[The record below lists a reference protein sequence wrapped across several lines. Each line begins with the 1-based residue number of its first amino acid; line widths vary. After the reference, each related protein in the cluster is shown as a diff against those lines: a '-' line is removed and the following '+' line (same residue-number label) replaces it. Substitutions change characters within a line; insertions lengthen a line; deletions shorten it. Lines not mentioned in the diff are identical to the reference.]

1 MDDLTNI
8 FKNNLQKLLA
18 DNKVY
23 INKKTLSSSIGYS
36 TQNSIT
42 KDLNGSKEPFWQKT
56 CKCIEYLYANVPCF
70 TLNDF
75 IFTMEDKQ
83 EDKKSFAE
91 LEKDYKT
98 LKTKYEQLEKQY
110 NKLNQFVNFINII
123 KTLSTER
130 QDTLF
135 NLISAEC
142 FADFLTKLREYSH
155 RALIFDSTK
164 KLSHGSTEH
173 FFKPYDYLSFALAD
187 ILCQQTILT
196 LRNNYLSKK
205 QEDTQEEWTANRQ
218 NFINE
223 KINEINQTGKIRGRN
238 TRVKNVIKKYS
249 DEAYKYND
257 KFLKKFGNINA
268 DLTRWKFDPSN
279 FNNKPLWDD
288 SIYTYIKEMEQV
300 DKSNNN
306 SFEEDEQFKKGRSDD
321 IF

>member
-1 MDDLTNI
+1 MDNLTNS
-8 FKNNLQKLLA
+8 FETNLKKLLA

-23 INKKTLSSSIGYS
+23 INKKNLSSSIGYKTS
-36 TQNSIT
+36 NSIT
-42 KDLNGSKEPFWQKT
+42 KDLDGRKEPFWQKT
-56 CKCIEYLYANVPCF
+56 CKCIEYLSANVPCF
-70 TLNDF
+70 TLNDL
-75 IFTMEDKQ
+75 ITIAEEKE

-91 LEKDYKT
+91 LAKDYKT
-98 LKTKYEQLEKQY
+98 LKSNYEQLEKQF
-110 NKLNQFVNFINII
+110 NKLNQFANFINIV
-123 KTLSTER
+123 KSLSTER

-135 NLISAEC
+135 YLMSAEC

-155 RALIFDSTK
+155 RALIFDRTK

-205 QEDTQEEWTANRQ
+205 QEDTQEEWSANRQ

-249 DEAYKYND
+249 DEAYQYND

-279 FNNKPLWDD
+279 FNNKLLWDD

-300 DKSNNN
+300 DNPNNN